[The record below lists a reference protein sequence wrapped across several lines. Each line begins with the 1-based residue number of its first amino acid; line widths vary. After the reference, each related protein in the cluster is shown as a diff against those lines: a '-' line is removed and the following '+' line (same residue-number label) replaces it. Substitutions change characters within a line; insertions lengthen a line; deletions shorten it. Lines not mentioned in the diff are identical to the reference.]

1 VRTQD
6 EAIARGTSII
16 APLLA
21 AWYEKIRILHMQ
33 TYGREPPP
41 QSAFEFTFNKTPTF
55 SSLQGRV
62 EHKKDVL
69 MFYLPEQWA
78 LRSPQAEFD
87 NDVRLLVAKFLSF
100 GPTIKKGVMR
110 EVGARDPVYTIQKV
124 VHNVRSEVYSI
135 KDAPDLRTDE
145 DILRIAEPLVAKYLP
160 GVPVRIS
167 EQITSKGK
175 SAAGITRMRA
185 RTGSTTWIVDYI
197 GLAGATLRKAKEHDV
212 HDVVLHEIA
221 HGISGPFHYHDAV
234 FRENAV
240 RIGCSGTRCS
250 NIMAD

>member
-1 VRTQD
+1 
-6 EAIARGTSII
+6 
-16 APLLA
+16 
-21 AWYEKIRILHMQ
+21 M
-33 TYGREPPP
+33 YGRAPPP
-41 QSAFEFTFNKTPTF
+41 TIFEFTFNKTPTF

-62 EHKKDVL
+62 EHKNDTL

-110 EVGARDPVYTIQKV
+110 EVGARDPLYTIQKV
-124 VHNVRSEVYSI
+124 VHNVRKEIYSI

-145 DILRIAEPLVAKYLP
+145 DILLIAEPLVSKYLP
-160 GVPVRIS
+160 GVSVRIS
-167 EQITSKGK
+167 ETLTSDGK
-175 SAAGITRMRA
+175 TALGITRMRA
-185 RTGSTTWIVDYI
+185 RQGSTTWIVDYI
-197 GLAGATLRKAKEHDV
+197 GLAGASLRKVKERDV

-221 HGISGPFHYHDAV
+221 HGLSGPFHYHDAV

-240 RIGCSGTRCS
+240 RIGCSGTRCA
-250 NIMAD
+250 NIVAD